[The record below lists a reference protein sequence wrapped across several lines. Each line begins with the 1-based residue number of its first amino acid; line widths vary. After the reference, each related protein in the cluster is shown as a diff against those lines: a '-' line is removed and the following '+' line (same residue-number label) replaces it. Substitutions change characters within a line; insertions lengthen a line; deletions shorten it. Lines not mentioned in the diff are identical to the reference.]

1 VSGST
6 DLLVFGA
13 AVSVL
18 LAAHAVRAIRHSLLF
33 AKEDL
38 PERFALLVA
47 LSVSYALN
55 ALLPF
60 RVGEVVR
67 AVFIAARLRLRLP
80 YVLATVVAERF
91 SDLPAVALISLGLVA
106 AGAGGSSAL
115 LRPAALL
122 TGAAL
127 VIAGGSALVRRAE
140 SVRQFLWR
148 GASVF
153 NDSIRISIA
162 EFIWTAS
169 NLLASGPLFS
179 GRFLAATI
187 VMWSLYLSSYWLF
200 AKALGATLAQVSL
213 LLLGA
218 PLRPL
223 LGELLAGGVSR
234 TSLALVLFTSV
245 PVVVVLLYGFV
256 RQRREIQKS
265 LAFVRRFGL
274 VRPET
279 SHTPIARRFRNSED
293 YAALM
298 AAHFTAT
305 RKIVSAFAGEG
316 MEDVIVHR
324 ILPGGSDAVT
334 AVVETGGKLSIRKL
348 ATADAGRRLSVQV
361 SWLRENAS
369 SLPLAQ
375 VLSEEWHGERFH
387 YDMPYVLSAR
397 DFYDVIHTSPIESS
411 KQMLQAIVEEMAMF
425 HQRHRRADA
434 TDLVVDEYLE
444 RKVRANAADV
454 LIFARGLVQQEYTI
468 NGDIYRFDEWDCLS
482 DLGWLREQVQSRTV
496 SAIHGDLT
504 IENIIA
510 SPRHE
515 KRWYLIDPN
524 PINIFDSPLID
535 WAKLMQS
542 LNLGYETMNRGSAPV
557 FNGSDLRL
565 VLARSNAY
573 AQLHDHLCTLL
584 CAQMGQEVMRE
595 IAFHELVNYLR
606 LLPYRLRHSP
616 GQGLTFFACTSLLL
630 RRYREAGA
638 RA

>member
-1 VSGST
+1 MTGPT
-6 DLLVFGA
+6 ELILFGA

-18 LAAHAVRAIRHSLLF
+18 LVAHAVRAIRHSLLF

-55 ALLPF
+55 ALVPF
-60 RVGEVVR
+60 RIGEAVR
-67 AVFIAARLRLRLP
+67 ALFIAARLRLRLP

-91 SDLPAVALISLGLVA
+91 ADLPAVALISLGLVLA
-106 AGAGGSSAL
+106 RASGSAML

-122 TGAAL
+122 AASALIIAAGAAL
-127 VIAGGSALVRRAE
+127 VRRSDGVRRF
-140 SVRQFLWR
+140 VWR

-153 NDSIRISIA
+153 NDSIRLGIV

-169 NLLASGPLFS
+169 SFLGSGPLLS
-179 GRFLAATI
+179 RRFFAATI
-187 VMWSLYLSSYWLF
+187 VMWTLYLSSYWLF
-200 AKALGATLAQVSL
+200 AKALGSSLAQVSL

-218 PLRPL
+218 PLKPL

-234 TSLALVLFTSV
+234 TSLALVLFTTT

-256 RQRREIQKS
+256 RQRQEIRKS
-265 LAFVRRFGL
+265 LDFVRRFGL
-274 VRPET
+274 LRAEI
-279 SHTPIARRFRNSED
+279 SHSPIARRFRNSDD

-298 AAHFTAT
+298 AAQFTAT

-334 AVVETGGKLSIRKL
+334 AVVETRGELSIRKL

-361 SWLRENAS
+361 SWLREHAS
-369 SLPLAQ
+369 SLPLPE
-375 VLSEEWHGERFH
+375 VLSEGWRGERFH

-397 DFYDVIHTSPIESS
+397 DFYDVIHTSSIESS
-411 KQMLQAIVEEMAMF
+411 KQVLQAVVEEMNQF
-425 HQRHRRADA
+425 HALHRKADA
-434 TDLVVDEYLE
+434 NDDVVDEYLE

-454 LIFARGLVQQEYTI
+454 LIFARGLVQEAYTI
-468 NGDIYRFDEWDCLS
+468 NGDVHHLSEWDCLS
-482 DLGWLREQVQSRTV
+482 DPVWLRRQVPSRAV
-496 SAIHGDLT
+496 SVIHGDLT

-510 SPRHE
+510 SPRHDQ
-515 KRWYLIDPN
+515 RWYLIDPN
-524 PINIFDSPLID
+524 PVNIFDSPLID

-542 LNLGYETMNRGSAPV
+542 LNLGYETMNRGSSPD

-565 VLARSNAY
+565 AMARSNAY

-584 CAQMGQEVMRE
+584 RAQLGPEAMRE
-595 IAFHELVNYLR
+595 IAFHEIVNYLR
-606 LLPYRLRHSP
+606 LLPYRLRHAP
-616 GQGLTFFACTSLLL
+616 DQGLTFFACTSLLL
-630 RRYREAGA
+630 RRYRETGA
-638 RA
+638 